1 MLTIIL
7 STQVQALDCRNA
19 VVEAQKT
26 LGNNL
31 AEDSFSNASFEDFNL
46 TVEQFNAL
54 SSAKQEKIYIQ
65 IKPLET
71 MVKDSIVSLNQKIN
85 QIIGTFY
92 ELFLAAELQ
101 EWREKREQLKS
112 CE

>member
-1 MLTIIL
+1 
-7 STQVQALDCRNA
+7 
-19 VVEAQKT
+19 
-26 LGNNL
+26 
-31 AEDSFSNASFEDFNL
+31 
-46 TVEQFNAL
+46 
-54 SSAKQEKIYIQ
+54 KIYIQ
-65 IKPLET
+65 LKPLET